1 MSMHTYSA
9 KDMNRNIDERKAQT
23 LRLPFSSMFF
33 LFQNKKE
40 YPNLSGVLKV
50 NPTLGENVGC
60 E

>member
-1 MSMHTYSA
+1 MKKQKQEKLQENYAIS
-9 KDMNRNIDERKAQT
+9 N
-23 LRLPFSSMFF
+23 
-33 LFQNKKE
+33 KE